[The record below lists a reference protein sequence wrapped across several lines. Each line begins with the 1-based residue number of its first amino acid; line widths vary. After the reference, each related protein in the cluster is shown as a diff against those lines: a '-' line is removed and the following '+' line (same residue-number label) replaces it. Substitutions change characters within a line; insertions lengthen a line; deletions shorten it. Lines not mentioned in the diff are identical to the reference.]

1 MTLLSL
7 FALALALAMDAF
19 AVAVATGIRL
29 GVVTGR
35 QVFRLAFHFG
45 LFQFLMPLAGWFLGL
60 TVRGFIERWDHWV
73 AFALLAFIGVNMLRE
88 AASRRDGAEE
98 EQRHA
103 ADALAHPADP
113 TRGFSLLMLSVAT
126 SIDALAVGLSF
137 SLLNMS
143 VWFPAAVI
151 GVVCCVL
158 TALGLWLGKT
168 LSRAEILGRH
178 RFQNSVRA
186 RRIRGLIPR
195 IDAAPAPFQPHRGVG
210 RKSLQKKRDGLLR
223 AF

>member
-1 MTLLSL
+1 MTLFSL
-7 FALALALAMDAF
+7 FVLAVALAMDAF
-19 AVAVATGIRL
+19 AVALATGIRL
-29 GVVTGR
+29 GTVTRR
-35 QVFRLAFHFG
+35 QAVRLSFHFG

-88 AASRRDGAEE
+88 GLSRDDEAGGGQHR
-98 EQRHA
+98 A

-113 TRGFSLLMLSVAT
+113 TRGVSLIMLSVAT

-143 VWFPAAVI
+143 AWFPAAVI

-168 LSRAEILGRH
+168 LSRAEALGR
-178 RFQNSVRA
+178 RA
-186 RRIRGLIPR
+186 ELAGGLVLLGIGLRILYEHGVFGL
-195 IDAAPAPFQPHRGVG
+195 
-210 RKSLQKKRDGLLR
+210 
-223 AF
+223 

>member
-1 MTLLSL
+1 MILLSL

-35 QVFRLAFHFG
+35 QVFRPAFHFG

-103 ADALAHPADP
+103 PWPIPPIPPGAFRCLCCPWLPASTP
-113 TRGFSLLMLSVAT
+113 
-126 SIDALAVGLSF
+126 
-137 SLLNMS
+137 
-143 VWFPAAVI
+143 WP
-151 GVVCCVL
+151 
-158 TALGLWLGKT
+158 
-168 LSRAEILGRH
+168 
-178 RFQNSVRA
+178 
-186 RRIRGLIPR
+186 
-195 IDAAPAPFQPHRGVG
+195 
-210 RKSLQKKRDGLLR
+210 
-223 AF
+223 

>member
-45 LFQFLMPLAGWFLGL
+45 LFQFLMPLAGWFLVL

-168 LSRAEILGRH
+168 LSRAEILGR
-178 RFQNSVRA
+178 RA
-186 RRIRGLIPR
+186 ELAGGLVLLAIGFK
-195 IDAAPAPFQPHRGVG
+195 ILYEHGVFG
-210 RKSLQKKRDGLLR
+210 
-223 AF
+223 A